1 MPSSARSILFQHK
14 QFLESYPDS
23 VKSNQIK
30 SDTETSTE
38 MHIIISAKED
48 YVVVVV
54 CLSVCLYVRLLATLR
69 KNVQT
74 DLLEIFRVGRQW
86 TSEQTIKFWWRS
98 GSGIRIRIET
108 LVRRALA
115 EVCTVPVL
123 LVSNILYQY

>member
-1 MPSSARSILFQHK
+1 
-14 QFLESYPDS
+14 
-23 VKSNQIK
+23 
-30 SDTETSTE
+30 
-38 MHIIISAKED
+38 MHIITSAKED
-48 YVVVVV
+48 YVIVVV
-54 CLSVCLYVRLLATLR
+54 CLSVCLYVCLLATLR

-74 DLLEIFRVGRQW
+74 DLREIYRVGRQW
-86 TSEQTIKFWWRS
+86 TSEQIIKFWWRS